1 MKLLLSAILVV
12 LLAATTQAQTATLK
26 GKLVDTT
33 GKQNLLN
40 ASVSLL
46 DISDSTLEQFTL
58 TKDDGSFSMKN
69 IPFGTFLLS
78 ISFEGFKV
86 VNRKITFNADNIDI
100 NTGTIYLQQKI
111 DNLNE
116 VTVTQSPIVIKK
128 DTIEFNAGSFKTKPN
143 ALAEDLLKK
152 MPGMQVDKD
161 GNVKAAGEQV
171 QRVLVDGKRF
181 FGDDPKMA
189 TKNLPSDVID
199 KIQVFDALSD
209 QSVFTGFDDG
219 NRTKTINIITKK
231 DKRKG
236 WFGKGSVGLGS
247 DGDQL
252 LNDHNVNV
260 SNFNNGRQ
268 ITFTGQGNNV
278 NKQNFSV
285 QDFLGTLGNGGG
297 NVRGFGGGNGGRGGG
312 GIASAVQSLVGSNGG
327 GGIVN
332 TWSGGLN
339 YSDALGGSNNKKNEF
354 NGSGFYNNQKTN
366 RTSNSY
372 TENLTSGQPDSSI
385 FSNQLQS
392 SVTHNKNG
400 RFNFNIEKELDS
412 LGTNS
417 FIFRPNISFQN
428 TIKSSA
434 SATNSTKSKTI
445 QLTNSNANT
454 GSENT
459 GYNGNIDFTFRHR
472 FKKKARTMSLNA
484 TLGRNDNDGNGNNY
498 SINDYYKNGAITRV
512 DTIDQTYLSNSSTKS
527 YGSTLSYTEPV
538 GKFSQIEI
546 AYNHNYSQTESDKKN
561 FAIEDVVKG
570 YITPVTNL
578 TNQFRNTY
586 KSDRG
591 TLSYRLTKS
600 KFNFTIGN
608 GIQWGNLNSVNR
620 TTGNIIIQD
629 YVNLFPTANF
639 NYSFTKTKNLRFNYS
654 GRTNQPSVTQLQP
667 VIDNSDPL
675 NIKEGN
681 PDLKQKFTHNFRGF
695 YTSFNILTQKVFF
708 ATVNASFVSND
719 IQNSVFV
726 ANNGVQKTKPVN
738 LDGTYNIVGYFN
750 YGFPLRKP
758 KSNLN
763 LGLNYTRLQSQTLI
777 NAASNYT
784 RNTTLGT
791 NIIWTTNLKE
801 KWDINFTS
809 NTMYNIA
816 RYTLQ
821 PTQDADYFSQYLSAE
836 ATYYT
841 KSGWSFSTDFDYT
854 YNGGRSDGYN
864 TSIPLLN
871 ASIAKQVFKN
881 KAGEIKLYVFDL
893 LNQNQSTTRS
903 IASNYIQDLDTR
915 VLTKYFVISFTYNL
929 RKFKGQN
936 NSGTQPMMKMFK
948 GTGRSGNSSF
958 SF

>member
-1 MKLLLSAILVV
+1 MKFTLTSLFIFLSIIA
-12 LLAATTQAQTATLK
+12 QAQTATLK
-26 GKLVDTT
+26 GKLIDTT

-40 ASVSLL
+40 ASISLL
-46 DISDSTLEQFTL
+46 DIGDSTLEQFTL
-58 TKDDGSFSMKN
+58 AKSDGSFSMKN

-78 ISFEGFKV
+78 ISFEGFKPINKKV
-86 VNRKITFNADNIDI
+86 VFNADNIDLNI
-100 NTGTIYLQQKI
+100 GTIYLQQKVE
-111 DNLNE
+111 NLSE
-116 VTVTQSPIVIKK
+116 VTVTQSPIIIKK

-189 TKNLPSDVID
+189 TKNLPSDIID

-209 QSVFTGFDDG
+209 QSTFTGFDDG

-247 DGDQL
+247 DGEQL
-252 LNDHNVNV
+252 LNDHSLNV

-268 ITFTGQGNNV
+268 ITITGQGNNV

-285 QDFLGTLGNGGG
+285 QDFLGTLGNSGG
-297 NVRGFGGGNGGRGGG
+297 NVRGFGGGSGGGKGGG
-312 GIASAVQSLVGSNGG
+312 GIASAVQSLIGSNGG

-332 TWSGGLN
+332 TWTGGLN
-339 YSDALGGSNNKKNEF
+339 YSDDLGGTNSKRNEF

-366 RTSNSY
+366 KIENSF
-372 TENLTSGQPDSSI
+372 TENLKSNNPDSST
-385 FSNQLQS
+385 FSKQLKS
-392 SVTHNKNG
+392 SETHNKNG

-412 LGTNS
+412 AGTNS
-417 FIFRPNISFQN
+417 FVFRPNISFQN
-428 TIKSSA
+428 TVKSSQ
-434 SATNSTKSKTI
+434 SSTDLSTAQK
-445 QLTNSNANT
+445 QPLTNSDANN

-472 FKKKARTMSLNA
+472 FKAKGRTMSVNA
-484 TLGRNDNDGNGNNY
+484 TLNRNDNDGTGSNN
-498 SINDYYKNGAITRV
+498 SINDYFKNGAINRI
-512 DTIDQTYLSNSSTKS
+512 DTINQIYTNNSTTKG
-527 YGSTLSYTEPV
+527 YGSTLSYTEPI
-538 GKFSQIEI
+538 GKFSQIEV
-546 AYNHNYSQTESDKKN
+546 AYNHNYSQTASDKKT
-561 FAIEDVVKG
+561 FAFDEAVKG
-570 YITPVTNL
+570 YTTTVANL
-578 TNQFRNTY
+578 TNEFRNTY

-591 TLSYRLTKS
+591 TLSYRLTKA
-600 KFNFTIGN
+600 KYNFTIGN

-620 TTGNIIIQD
+620 TTSNIIIQN

-667 VIDNSDPL
+667 VLDNSDPL
-675 NIKEGN
+675 NIKLGN

-695 YTSFNILTQKVFF
+695 YTSFNILTQKIFF
-708 ATVNASFVSND
+708 ATLNASFVSND
-719 IQNSVFV
+719 IQNSVVV
-726 ANNGVQKTKPVN
+726 ANNGVQITKPVN
-738 LDGTYNIVGYFN
+738 LDGTYNIVGYVN

-763 LGLNYTRLQSQTLI
+763 LGLNYTRLQSQTLV
-777 NAASNYT
+777 NNESNYS
-784 RNTTLGT
+784 RNTALGT

-809 NTMYNIA
+809 NTLYNIA

-821 PTQDADYFSQYLSAE
+821 PTQDANYFSQYLSAE

-841 KSGWSFSTDFDYT
+841 KSGWSFSADFDYT

-871 ASIAKQVFKN
+871 ASIAKQIFKN
-881 KAGEIKLYVFDL
+881 KAGEIKFYMFDL

-903 IASNYIQDLDTR
+903 IASNYIQDVETR
-915 VLTKYFVISFTYNL
+915 VLTQYFLVSFTYNL

-936 NSGTQPMMKMFK
+936 NSANQPMMKMMRRFE
-948 GTGRSGNSSF
+948 RSGGSSAF
-958 SF
+958 